1 MTVLGIDTSN
11 YTTSV
16 AYVFSDGFR
25 HAREILNV
33 DAGERGLRQSDAL
46 FLHTKNLPRL
56 FEKLGKSDIDA
67 VAFSEKPRDV
77 EGSYMPCFLAGESV
91 ARSLAAALGVPVFA
105 FSHQAGHIEAAV
117 RTCGEEIGDEF
128 LAFHLSGGTTE
139 LLLTKKDGERGW
151 LCEVVGKTLDISAG
165 QLIDRAGVLLG
176 MKFPCGAELE
186 EAAVRCVDKMP
197 KINIKLQGGSCNL
210 SGFENKI
217 LEMVGIGVSRE
228 YISRYAL
235 EAVGKTVIE
244 MSRAA
249 REKYPSL
256 PIVYAGGV
264 MRNSIIKEMI
274 KKELKNVCFAA
285 PELSSDNAVGT
296 AYLGYRRL
304 SEEKNGR

>member
-1 MTVLGIDTSN
+1 MKVLGIDTSN

-16 AYVFSDGFR
+16 AVASDDGYR
-25 HAREILNV
+25 HVREILDV
-33 DAGERGLRQSDAL
+33 KDGERGLRQSDAL

-56 FEKLGKSDIDA
+56 VEELDAGKVDG
-67 VAFSEKPRDV
+67 VAFSSRPRAV
-77 EGSYMPCFLAGESV
+77 EGSYMPCFLAGEAV
-91 ARSLAAALGVPVFA
+91 ARSIASTLGVPIFA

-117 RTCGEEIGDEF
+117 RTCGADVGNEF

-139 LLLTKKDGERGW
+139 ILLARADEREGW
-151 LCEVVGKTLDISAG
+151 MCDIVGKTLDISAG

-197 KINIKLQGGSCNL
+197 KINIKLQNGSCNL

-217 LEMVGIGVSRE
+217 LEMTGTGVSRE

-235 EAVGKTVIE
+235 EAVGKTVVQ
-244 MSRAA
+244 MSLSA

-256 PIVYAGGV
+256 PIIYAGGV